1 MFKRF
6 SWHKH
11 NVAQQNENHPP
22 PGEPEEV
29 AGDESEVEV
38 SFVDVIP
45 RDAQFPL
52 RGPKKRFSD
61 TVEVN
66 LLLMRELLQ
75 SESLVFEQFML
86 GSKSKRK
93 VVIAYLRDVAH
104 PGIVAEVRDR
114 LRAVRAESVIE
125 SVFIERS
132 IENSNISPFPQLE
145 VTPRPDVVETGL
157 LQGRVAILADGN
169 SEALLAPTTFF
180 DLMDAPE
187 DVYTR
192 WFVAASF
199 FRAAKYIMFILAASL
214 PAFYIALTTFNPEF
228 LPTRLAFIIA
238 RARGGAPFPIYL
250 EAFIMMGIVEAVR
263 IMMIRIPTQ
272 LGATIALFSGLALVI
287 AGLFSNVV
295 TPVVLMVVTL
305 TIICSF
311 GIPNFDLRSSIRI
324 IQFFT
329 MIMTTLL
336 GVFGFA
342 IAFFYISAHLVTL
355 KSFGIP
361 YMAPLA
367 PLEPSGWVHTIARKS
382 SEVMPQDETYKPRS
396 VDDNDE
402 SSEG

>member
-6 SWHKH
+6 SWYKYNGEKESHKH
-11 NVAQQNENHPP
+11 TPTS
-22 PGEPEEV
+22 EPDV
-29 AGDESEVEV
+29 ISGDESDIQI
-38 SFVDVIP
+38 SFVDVVS

-61 TVEVN
+61 SIEVN
-66 LLLMRELLQ
+66 LLYLRELLQ
-75 SESLVFEQFML
+75 GDSLIFEQFIV
-86 GSKSKRK
+86 GSRSKRK
-93 VVIAYLRDVAH
+93 VVIAYLEDVAH
-104 PGIVAEVRDR
+104 PGIVTEVKNR
-114 LRAVRAESVIE
+114 LRAIRTESVID
-125 SVFIERS
+125 SSFIERN
-132 IENSNISPFPQLE
+132 IENSNLSPFPQVE
-145 VTPRPDVVETGL
+145 ATPRPDVVETGL

-169 SEALLAPTTFF
+169 SDALLAPTTFF
-180 DLMDAPE
+180 DLMDTPE

-192 WFVAASF
+192 WFIAASF

-228 LPTRLAFIIA
+228 LPTRITFIIA

-250 EAFIMMGIVEAVR
+250 ETFIMMGIVEAVR
-263 IMMIRIPTQ
+263 MMMIRIPTQ

-311 GIPNFDLRSSIRI
+311 GIPNFDLRTALRI

-329 MIMTTLL
+329 MIMASLL

-342 IAFFYISAHLVTL
+342 IAFFNISIHLVTL

-367 PLEPSGWVHTIARKS
+367 PLEASGWLHTIARKS

-396 VDDNDE
+396 VSDNEE
-402 SSEG
+402 SES